1 MSVDNKSDTNF
12 SQYINFFLGP
22 SPFGGLR
29 GLPAGV
35 KSGFFSGSLKTL
47 WLIHVSIF
55 TAGHSH

>member
-12 SQYINFFLGP
+12 SQYISFFLGP

-35 KSGFFSGSLKTL
+35 KSFDFSVTSKPCG
-47 WLIHVSIF
+47 
-55 TAGHSH
+55 